1 MELNR
6 RNFIDVKEFILNDK
20 EIFEQLGNKNNEIY
34 ENLSQKFFGKKYE
47 DLEKKDIYDIS
58 EEILRNVYFFK
69 KNMPAD
75 FADII
80 GMIFSHKNSSF
91 VVKNVF

>member
-6 RNFIDVKEFILNDK
+6 RNFIEIKEFILNDK
-20 EIFEQLGNKNNEIY
+20 EIYNKLGNKNILTY
-34 ENLSQKFFGKKYE
+34 GKLSEKFFGKKYE
-47 DLEKKDIYDIS
+47 DLERKDFYLFS
-58 EEILRNVYFFK
+58 EEILKNVYFFK

-75 FADII
+75 FADVI
-80 GMIFSHKNSSF
+80 GMIFSHKNSGF